1 MYSFYDIFTDIYKY
15 EDIEKLKKN
24 DNAGLVVESYCEEL
38 GLKYSEY
45 EQYIKTICIHF
56 MNFSE
61 ILNVFRRISA
71 KNKHK
76 SCGIMNYWINSDIRD
91 INKDQIL
98 DLDFYNSLTKKLE
111 LKNFSKKYSSNN
123 SCKMSPEVSSLTPLP
138 HASKEL
144 VRIPEQSALTTEPD
158 ADSNDNP
165 IHPIHSNEP
174 FIIHTILCLTVY
186 SI

>member
-1 MYSFYDIFTDIYKY
+1 M
-15 EDIEKLKKN
+15 KKN

-98 DLDFYNSLTKKLE
+98 DLDFYNSLTKKLGE
-111 LKNFSKKYSSNN
+111 NLK
-123 SCKMSPEVSSLTPLP
+123 
-138 HASKEL
+138 
-144 VRIPEQSALTTEPD
+144 I
-158 ADSNDNP
+158 ND
-165 IHPIHSNEP
+165 
-174 FIIHTILCLTVY
+174 C
-186 SI
+186 SIKLY